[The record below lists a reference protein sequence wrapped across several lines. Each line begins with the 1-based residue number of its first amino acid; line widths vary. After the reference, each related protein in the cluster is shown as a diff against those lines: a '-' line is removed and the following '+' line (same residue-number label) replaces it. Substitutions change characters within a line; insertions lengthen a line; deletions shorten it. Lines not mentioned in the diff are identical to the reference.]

1 MLKSAILPCTGREA
15 MVRRAI
21 RSPAFGSVQR
31 GQEAG
36 RMFWFMRKKFS
47 GSYFAL
53 ICCRR
58 G

>member
-1 MLKSAILPCTGREA
+1 MFESAVLPCTGREA
-15 MVRRAI
+15 VVRRVI
-21 RSPAFGSVQR
+21 RSLAFGSVQR

-36 RMFWFMRKKFS
+36 RMFWFMRKKFP

-53 ICCRR
+53 ICCSR